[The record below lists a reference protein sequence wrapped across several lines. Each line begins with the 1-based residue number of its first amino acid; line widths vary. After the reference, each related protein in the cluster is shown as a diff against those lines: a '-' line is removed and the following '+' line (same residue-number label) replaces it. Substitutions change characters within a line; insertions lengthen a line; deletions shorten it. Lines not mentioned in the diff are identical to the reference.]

1 MARAVAAGTSIVKVA
16 GGITAVGAVVAMAFT
31 AWFTI
36 LDVVADEARQ
46 VQKKFYATELQR
58 DADEIAFA
66 IYQVVHQLDE
76 IDFRADNNRARRTD
90 PLQTKQL
97 TRELDILLE
106 RQGQV
111 LEALEGQM
119 KEQ

>member
-1 MARAVAAGTSIVKVA
+1 MARAVAAGTSIAKVA

-36 LDVVADEARQ
+36 MDVVASEARQ
-46 VQKKFYATELQR
+46 TQQKFYATELQR
-58 DADEIAFA
+58 DADEISFA

-76 IDFRADNNRARRTD
+76 IDFRADNLRPRKSD
-90 PLQTKQL
+90 PRQQRQL
-97 TRELDILLE
+97 ERQLDILLQ

-111 LEALEGQM
+111 LEALEDQM